1 MVVQNCRAID
11 GDPNCSISPAA
22 HSPTI
27 GSAEAAEPQMVFR
40 PPSSKKAYI
49 LPNFDVLHGGTRSN
63 FLESVQRMY
72 RIDCVQICR
81 SGGSLFGEHR
91 ASLTTCTGDDL
102 SACSRSALRSLTVHI
117 ELTLLASFYPFLADL
132 KTSQACRSCANQSC
146 WHSIVQPEQRDAV
159 LVLGVLIQEA
169 ARAPVKAA

>member
-1 MVVQNCRAID
+1 ML
-11 GDPNCSISPAA
+11 AA
-22 HSPTI
+22 SMQWARSLGHQQTL
-27 GSAEAAEPQMVFR
+27 Q
-40 PPSSKKAYI
+40 
-49 LPNFDVLHGGTRSN
+49 TRSLHNFRLGSEGGRETCPRARLCIGNGGARPN
-63 FLESVQRMY
+63 FLESVRRMY

-81 SGGSLFGEHR
+81 SGGFLFGEHR
-91 ASLTTCTGDDL
+91 ASLTACTGDDL

-117 ELTLLASFYPFLADL
+117 ELTLLASFYPFLVDL
-132 KTSQACRSCANQSC
+132 KTSQACRGCANQSC